1 MKKKIFLPMMAAAL
15 LFGGLVACQPAS
27 SSANKSVSSSS
38 SIPAKPKI
46 TVSAAGD
53 KKTLEI
59 DEEVQLSA
67 NEQGVSW
74 KSGDEKIATVDQT
87 GKVKAIASGEVTITA
102 SKDGFQNG
110 SITITVN
117 KPAALATLKMED
129 ADHFAADGW
138 WGTDAAG
145 YSPIYAR
152 SSGNASDGQCIAHM
166 DNGDKETLTFTS
178 DKAVKAEI
186 VVMMASRN
194 AVDDLGE
201 VMDVKFNDAAISL
214 AGKAFEGGSSSEF
227 AEVSLGQQNLKVG
240 DNVLLFE
247 FKASAP
253 YMDDVML
260 YSKETATVA
269 IKAAPAKETITITN
283 TELSVVEGAT
293 LQLTGA
299 PAGASYV
306 SSNEAN
312 ATVNESGLV
321 TGVKKGSAN
330 ITVTKAG
337 MISARVAITVTE
349 KIVAGEIR
357 AEAENGTVG
366 GKAITEAGDEQT
378 DVVKRGTSTGET
390 CTAQWKA
397 GAELTIKFNAAN
409 AGSYKLALVGRA
421 GGQYGMGDIEDLSA
435 VISLKLNNA
444 AVTVPAIAVTGR
456 TFTAYEIGNV
466 NLQAG
471 ENTIVVKA
479 LGEEDDKAPN
489 IDFFKL
495 TPNA

>member
-27 SSANKSVSSSS
+27 SSTNKPVSSSS

-321 TGVKKGSAN
+321 TGVKKGSVN

-337 MISARVAITVTE
+337 MISA
-349 KIVAGEIR
+349 
-357 AEAENGTVG
+357 
-366 GKAITEAGDEQT
+366 
-378 DVVKRGTSTGET
+378 
-390 CTAQWKA
+390 
-397 GAELTIKFNAAN
+397 
-409 AGSYKLALVGRA
+409 
-421 GGQYGMGDIEDLSA
+421 
-435 VISLKLNNA
+435 
-444 AVTVPAIAVTGR
+444 
-456 TFTAYEIGNV
+456 
-466 NLQAG
+466 
-471 ENTIVVKA
+471 
-479 LGEEDDKAPN
+479 
-489 IDFFKL
+489 
-495 TPNA
+495 